1 MKGIKQDALS
11 VFFLSSFNSE
21 KAFFMLHAAIFLQH
35 LTLKKLY
42 YATQKHLLYLANF
55 FCHKLGYD
63 MTKYGLIEREL

>member
-1 MKGIKQDALS
+1 
-11 VFFLSSFNSE
+11 
-21 KAFFMLHAAIFLQH
+21 MLHAAIFLQH